1 MQTDQYSQMLLE
13 RTHRDQR
20 WENQIATNCTIK
32 DLDVAEIQRVV
43 DAAVQK
49 GRLDSIE
56 PRNPDDWLTGL
67 GLCTE
72 GMLYRATAVLFGK
85 DEHVQTHYPQC
96 LLRVARFDGVKIT
109 DEFLDNRQ
117 FRGNIFKL
125 FYKAEQ
131 FIRESLPIAGKFES
145 GSFERIDEPLFPL
158 KAIREALANAFC
170 HRDYSIWGGSV
181 GVAIFDDRLE
191 ISSSGS
197 LHFDLTPE
205 KLFAPHESLLWNPLI
220 AHCFYRRGIIEEW
233 GTGTIKI
240 ARLLSSAGLPGPE
253 IEDGAGRVVV
263 RFRHNHS
270 NLTRH
275 WKSIS
280 GLDKQ
285 TVFQRREYAVTM
297 ILLHANEGLSF
308 SEIQKRLSAKISPR
322 QLRNT
327 LDELRGRGAVS
338 LTGRGKHAR
347 WRIA

>member
-1 MQTDQYSQMLLE
+1 MLTDQYNQMLLE
-13 RTHRDQR
+13 SVHQEQR
-20 WENQIATNCTIK
+20 WENQISTDCTVK
-32 DLDVAEIQRVV
+32 DLDIAEIQRVV
-43 DAAVQK
+43 DTGVHQ
-49 GRLDSIE
+49 GRLDIIDTRD
-56 PRNPDDWLTGL
+56 PIDWLLGL
-67 GLCTE
+67 GLCTD
-72 GMLYRATAVLFGK
+72 GMLYRAAAVLFGK
-85 DEHVQTHYPQC
+85 DEHVLANYPQC
-96 LLRVARFDGVKIT
+96 LLRVARFDGVRIT

-131 FIRESLPIAGKFES
+131 FVRESLPIAGKLES
-145 GSFERIDEPLFPL
+145 DSFERVDEPLFPL
-158 KAIREALANAFC
+158 KATREALANAFC

-181 GVAIFDDRLE
+181 GVAVFDDRLE

-197 LHFDLTPE
+197 LHFGLTPE
-205 KLFAPHESLLWNPLI
+205 KLFAPHESLPWNPLI

-240 ARLLSSAGLPGPE
+240 ARLLSSADLPGPE

-285 TVFQRREYAVTM
+285 AVYQRREYAIVM
-297 ILLHANEGLSF
+297 ILTNAYEGLSF
-308 SEIQKRLSAKISPR
+308 AEIQKRLSAKISSR
-322 QLRNT
+322 QLRKT
-327 LDELRGRGAVS
+327 LDELRSQGVIS
-338 LTGRGKHAR
+338 LTGRGRHAR
-347 WRIA
+347 WRIT